1 MNDTSIDP
9 NDMCG
14 YESIWLSLMCKNSPL
29 IYKYNLNKMTDLY
42 ILLRYGKNQ
51 YPQLFDEENVKK
63 FYNKSSSK
71 IKNMF
76 DEFKNELFNTNN
88 RAIWKCY
95 YPLVAIYFNI
105 EIILID
111 KNNKILE
118 GETNMIKYTLDNL
131 DLIPQHKIRLQLTQN
146 HVEYIPENDEIEV
159 FENFKKEINN
169 DKLIYNERLMFD
181 NMIDNDDLFNLN
193 DIMSDIEKL

>member
-95 YPLVAIYFNI
+95 YPLVAIYFNPS
-105 EIILID
+105 
-111 KNNKILE
+111 
-118 GETNMIKYTLDNL
+118 G
-131 DLIPQHKIRLQLTQN
+131 P
-146 HVEYIPENDEIEV
+146 
-159 FENFKKEINN
+159 
-169 DKLIYNERLMFD
+169 
-181 NMIDNDDLFNLN
+181 
-193 DIMSDIEKL
+193 

>member
-1 MNDTSIDP
+1 MNETSIDP

-29 IYKYNLNKMTDLY
+29 IYKYNLRKMTDLY

-71 IKNMF
+71 I
-76 DEFKNELFNTNN
+76 KNELFNTNN

-146 HVEYIPENDEIEV
+146 HVEYIPEDDEIEV
-159 FENFKKEINN
+159 FDNLKKEINN
-169 DKLIYNERLMFD
+169 SKLIYDDINEINNLINISLD
-181 NMIDNDDLFNLN
+181 SDEYDDYNIDDL
-193 DIMSDIEKL
+193 ICDIENCN